1 MYKKSHSISNS
12 NSIFLLLY
20 ISPVDHASVMYNLLP
35 VCVCVCFLCLS
46 QASVLHSLRSAM
58 RRQMRRHSSRR
69 MASRRRLGR
78 LWSRLFQRGSRL
90 RGHILLLT
98 PPGRAH
104 TPSHTHPLPCDRTHI
119 SSRTGTNGHC
129 AVDGQSG
136 EWLDLQAH
144 AEALCLAESGSPG
157 SSPTSPALP
166 HSTSDTLEDEDEEN
180 DDEDCDLAADLRPG
194 DEHGSCGAPRRPS
207 RLPFQS
213 RVLSRRVVQGLAA
226 ELGATPVMRHS
237 TVGISPLSTPESLT
251 SSSSQNEE
259 DLTSPIHTDVCLNTQ
274 TDPHTDL
281 NTHSA
286 DRKKSRKP
294 NGMQSGHTSSD
305 EDEDDVL
312 FMR

>member
-1 MYKKSHSISNS
+1 
-12 NSIFLLLY
+12 
-20 ISPVDHASVMYNLLP
+20 
-35 VCVCVCFLCLS
+35 
-46 QASVLHSLRSAM
+46 M

-69 MASRRRLGR
+69 MVSRRRLGR

-104 TPSHTHPLPCDRTHI
+104 APSQTHPLPSGHAHI
-119 SSRTGTNGHC
+119 SSRTGNNSHC
-129 AVDGQSG
+129 AVEGQSG

-144 AEALCLAESGSPG
+144 AEALCLGESGSPV

-166 HSTSDTLEDEDEEN
+166 RSTSDTLEDEDNDEN
-180 DDEDCDLAADLRPG
+180 DGEDRNRASDHGLRDERR
-194 DEHGSCGAPRRPS
+194 SRGAPRRPS

-213 RVLSRRVVQGLAA
+213 RMSRRVVQGLAV
-226 ELGATPVMRHS
+226 ELGATPVTHYS
-237 TVGISPLSTPESLT
+237 SILGISPPSTSESLT
-251 SSSSQNEE
+251 SSSSQNENE
-259 DLTSPIHTDVCLNTQ
+259 DDLNSPTHTGVCSNTRG
-274 TDPHTDL
+274 DLHTEW

-286 DRKKSRKP
+286 VGVKSGKR
-294 NGMQSGHTSSD
+294 NGTQSGHTSSD